1 LRDPNPKSRRETGMV
16 EKDRTVVV
24 AEHIELVV
32 GRCSWK
38 VGRRCIQ
45 CHESNEES
53 FACRNYQNE
62 NSTCHMITKT

>member
-1 LRDPNPKSRRETGMV
+1 MV

-24 AEHIELVV
+24 AEHMELVV

-38 VGRRCIQ
+38 VARGCIQ

-53 FACRNYQNE
+53 FGRGNYQNE
-62 NSTCHMITKT
+62 NSTCHMIKKT

>member
-1 LRDPNPKSRRETGMV
+1 MV

-24 AEHIELVV
+24 VERIELVV

-53 FACRNYQNE
+53 FACRE
-62 NSTCHMITKT
+62 ITKMKTQHVT